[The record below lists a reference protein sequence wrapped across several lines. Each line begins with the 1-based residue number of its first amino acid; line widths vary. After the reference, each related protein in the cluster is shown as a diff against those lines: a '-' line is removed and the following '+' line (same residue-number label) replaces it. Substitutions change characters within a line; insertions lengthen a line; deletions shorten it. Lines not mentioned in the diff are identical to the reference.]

1 MSEKYTLEISGFR
14 SIRSA
19 SVDIAPLTVIYGPNG
34 SGKSSLIYGLLT
46 LKNFLTNPNRNLPSL
61 FNYPT
66 IDLGGFREVVSRHN
80 ADGTI
85 SAALSVSDDNGACAK
100 FSLSMAE
107 SGGESKL
114 CLHDRGFEPSRDV
127 KMGVE
132 IGFPYRANQEIHSSI
147 GCIAAEPNGNVDMS
161 DVNLIWNGV
170 GLRTRERSPIWNGL
184 LTWANGP
191 MGLIRSTC
199 FAPLRRG
206 FGSPAFG
213 VASVTSDL
221 GSDEEVASLLATDRN
236 LKYAVGDKMEP
247 IIGRRVDV
255 HFQIGASAFNL
266 DSIPKNGGVP
276 VAMVN
281 EGFGTNQLA
290 YLLTLCLYEKAK
302 IVAIEEPEIH
312 LHPAMVR
319 KLVHA
324 MVDIVSKG
332 DKRII
337 VSTHSE
343 TFVVALLARIAA
355 GEISVDDVS
364 FILAENPDGESVFTK
379 NAASPNGQL
388 EGGLHSFIAS
398 ELEDMAVFLG
408 LDESDINEITAS
420 AS

>member
-1 MSEKYTLEISGFR
+1 MSDKYTLGISGFR

-19 SVDIAPLTVIYGPNG
+19 SVDIAPLTVVYGPNG
-34 SGKSSLIYGLLT
+34 SGKSSLTYALLT
-46 LKNFLTNPNRNLPSL
+46 LKNFLTNPNRNRPSL
-61 FNYPT
+61 FNYPSLS
-66 IDLGGFREVVSRHN
+66 LGDFEEVVRGHD

-85 SAALSVSDDNGACAK
+85 FAALSVSDDNGARAK

-114 CLHDRGFEPSRDV
+114 RLHSGQFAPSPDV
-127 KMGVE
+127 NMGVE
-132 IGFPYRANQEIHSSI
+132 LAFPYRANQETHSSI
-147 GCIAAEPNGNVDMS
+147 SCVAAHPDGSVDMD
-161 DVNLIWNGV
+161 DVRLIWNGI
-170 GLRTRERSPIWNGL
+170 GLRTYERSPIWNDL
-184 LTWANGP
+184 LTWANSP

-206 FGSPAFG
+206 FASPVFS
-213 VASVTSDL
+213 VASVTPAL

-236 LKYAVGDKMEP
+236 LKYAVSDKMES

-276 VAMVN
+276 VSMVN

-324 MVDIVSKG
+324 MVDIVANS

-343 TFVVALLARIAA
+343 TFVLALLTRIIT
-355 GEISVDDVS
+355 GEIGLDDVS
-364 FILAENPDGESVFTK
+364 FIHAVNSGGESVFSK
-379 NAASPNGQL
+379 KEVKPNGQI
-388 EGGLHSFIAS
+388 EDGLSAFDAGESEDIAI
-398 ELEDMAVFLG
+398 FLG
-408 LDESDINEITAS
+408 LDPQDSLGNKQ
-420 AS
+420 

>member
-1 MSEKYTLEISGFR
+1 MSDKYTLEISGFR

-19 SVDIAPLTVIYGPNG
+19 SVDIAPLTVVYGPNG

-80 ADGTI
+80 ADGMI

-114 CLHDRGFEPSRDV
+114 CLHNRGFDPSQDV
-127 KMGVE
+127 NMGVE

-147 GCIAAEPNGNVDMS
+147 SCIAAEPNGNVDMS

-312 LHPAMVR
+312 LHPAMIR
-319 KLVHA
+319 ELALA
-324 MVDIVSKG
+324 MVDIVANS

-343 TFVVALLARIAA
+343 LFVTTLLTRVIT
-355 GEISVDDVS
+355 GEIGLDDVS
-364 FILAENPDGESVFTK
+364 FIHADNSGGESVFTK
-379 NAASPNGQL
+379 KEVNPNGQI
-388 EGGLHSFIAS
+388 EDGLSAFYAGESEDIAI
-398 ELEDMAVFLG
+398 LLG
-408 LDESDINEITAS
+408 LDPKDPLGTKQ
-420 AS
+420 